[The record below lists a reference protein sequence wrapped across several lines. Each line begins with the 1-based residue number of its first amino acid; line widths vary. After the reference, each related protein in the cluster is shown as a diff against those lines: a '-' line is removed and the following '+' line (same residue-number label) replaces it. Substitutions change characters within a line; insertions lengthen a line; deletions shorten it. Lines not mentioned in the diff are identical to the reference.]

1 MTAPIDLLDVH
12 AVDRRHRSDRN
23 VYKRKDRNSMIL
35 SARFR
40 VLIARYAYRFSLDT
54 RQRTLL
60 QWSQKQLP
68 RLFSSI

>member
-1 MTAPIDLLDVH
+1 MTAPINLLDVH

-40 VLIARYAYRFSLDT
+40 VLIALYLTDFH
-54 RQRTLL
+54 
-60 QWSQKQLP
+60 
-68 RLFSSI
+68 